1 MWGKGQVGLCADQS
15 HVPQGNIL
23 NNIQALRF
31 YAAFAVVLY
40 HSRKIFTELG
50 CQGDGFLYWAQFG
63 NVGVDVFFVISGYVM
78 WHTTCGSARTVA
90 AGAEFLRRRLFRIYL
105 GYWPFYFLAAAVILV
120 LAERNLDNI
129 YWVKSF
135 LLFNP
140 TIRHQVL
147 GVAWTLSYELYFYI
161 MFAPMILLA
170 KDYHRKLLG
179 ALFAGVVVINI
190 LTNTHGLRYGFFINY
205 FLIEFFAGCLL
216 AAYLGGNRSRL
227 LLLFCGV
234 MIVVMTS
241 YAVTLPRMHMNRIQ
255 GFGVAAMFVV
265 LAAVL
270 LENRRWYIASR
281 LWVFLGN
288 CSYSIYLGHFIL
300 IWIYMY
306 TIRQLDLEVGLVGGY
321 LVYFSYLAV
330 VIGLSAVSYQY
341 LEAPLYKYALRNWF
355 SGLSGARRSAVR

>member
-1 MWGKGQVGLCADQS
+1 MSGGGRNSCVKTLEIERMWGKGQVGLCADQS

-63 NVGVDVFFVISGYVM
+63 NAGVDVFFVISGYVM

-90 AGAEFLRRRLFRIYL
+90 ASAEFLRRRLFRIYL

-161 MFAPMILLA
+161 MF
-170 KDYHRKLLG
+170 
-179 ALFAGVVVINI
+179 
-190 LTNTHGLRYGFFINY
+190 
-205 FLIEFFAGCLL
+205 
-216 AAYLGGNRSRL
+216 SRL